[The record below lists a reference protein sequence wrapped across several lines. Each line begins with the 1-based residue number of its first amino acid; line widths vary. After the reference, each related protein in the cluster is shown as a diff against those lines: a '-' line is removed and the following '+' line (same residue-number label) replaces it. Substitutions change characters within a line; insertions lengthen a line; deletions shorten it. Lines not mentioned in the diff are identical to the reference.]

1 MNEGPGTA
9 ELKWNVWF
17 MRELM
22 KKGANGNELE
32 LMLNVGDVNAANL
45 ILCLSDARSWKQII
59 CRVSIIVPGRGS
71 IGKSVAS
78 FV

>member
-22 KKGANGNELE
+22 KKGSNGNELE

-45 ILCLSDARSWKQII
+45 TC
-59 CRVSIIVPGRGS
+59 GS
-71 IGKSVAS
+71 LTHEVGNKL
-78 FV
+78 FVGY